1 MSSSASFE
9 ASGQMAGFVVIGAET
24 PYTSSRCFFD
34 VKKTPAGQDNP
45 VTRLDQ
51 RNGRVIAIVSGPT
64 GLGNTGGDRADQGS
78 ESCHANSFSM
88 VYRRIAGYF
97 E

>member
-1 MSSSASFE
+1 MSSSALFE
-9 ASGQMAGFVVIGAET
+9 APGQMAGFVVIGAET

-34 VKKTPAGQDNP
+34 VEKTPAGQDNP

-51 RNGRVIAIVSGPT
+51 RNGQVIAIVSGPT
-64 GLGNTGGDRADQGS
+64 CLGNTGGDRTDQGS

-88 VYRRIAGYF
+88 VYRRIAGHF